1 MKPLKG
7 RFVHR
12 LQQPFGLG
20 RTTSEDHDIAVKR
33 SPVFKRN
40 LASLD
45 RVHLAIRLDEHT
57 DFIQRRGHPSNHAC
71 PSFTDHR
78 QPALLQPCVPVAEP
92 HHARVREQCSSC
104 GGVRS
109 RVCLFQLPTELRSQS
124 DVVAW
129 AKRANT
135 DDVEAVHSWTGEH
148 DRQAADLLHDLHQR
162 ASLVEQMQA
171 VTKGRAVHGLGGC
184 PSTESVGSVE
194 HHHMMTCRNGIQS
207 GGQAGDACTNH
218 RHSNHGLG
226 RGCE

>member
-1 MKPLKG
+1 M
-7 RFVHR
+7 
-12 LQQPFGLG
+12 QQPFGLG

-57 DFIQRRGHPSNHAC
+57 DFIQGRSHSSNHAC

-78 QPALLQPCVPVAEP
+78 QPAFLQPSVPVAEL
-92 HHARVREQCSSC
+92 HHARARQQSSSS

-109 RVCLFQLPTELRSQS
+109 RVCLFQLSTEFCSQS
-124 DVVAW
+124 DVVAR
-129 AKRANT
+129 AKRADAHNM
-135 DDVEAVHSWTGEH
+135 EAVHSWTGEH
-148 DRQAADLLHDLHQR
+148 DRQAADFLHDLHQR
-162 ASLVEQMQA
+162 ASLVEQVQTVA
-171 VTKGRAVHGLGGC
+171 KGRSVHGLGGC
-184 PSTESVGSVE
+184 PSTEPVGSVE
-194 HHHMMTCRNGIQS
+194 HHHVMTCGDGIQG
-207 GGQAGDACTNH
+207 GGQAGDARTNH